1 MSSAFSDNTQMGITQ
16 ENILCCINL
25 ENTELKFIKILYL
38 QLLRPFDVPTLLRN
52 VWKNCICVFV
62 YVYL

>member
-1 MSSAFSDNTQMGITQ
+1 MCIIVLNMIWPLWGNHIVSSSQQMSSAFSDNTQMGITQ

-38 QLLRPFDVPTLLRN
+38 
-52 VWKNCICVFV
+52 
-62 YVYL
+62 

>member
-38 QLLRPFDVPTLLRN
+38 
-52 VWKNCICVFV
+52 
-62 YVYL
+62 